1 MSIKILGTTVID
13 NSRNVNVGIITGTRL
28 DIPPSPIVFSP
39 SNGATGVAGNPNIVI
54 TFNCPIAKGS
64 GNITLRSGSAA
75 GTVIETIA
83 VSSASV
89 TISGSVATIDPVS
102 TTYGSSVV
110 VYTVVDAG
118 AFTGITTTSTNAII
132 DTYSFTT
139 ASGPALGSLYLGGYL
154 ICCASPTRWVVAPSS
169 SEVSRDWYTRGDAN
183 TRAQA
188 VSGCTG
194 WFVPT
199 CGQLQ
204 NPGYA
209 CRVYWD
215 SYVSTSYWSDSQ
227 GSFQQGGAFPWAQ
240 YVCLSN
246 GSYSQTNKTNI
257 KCVRSFRCVAY

>member
-39 SNGATGVAGNPNIVI
+39 SNGATGVAANSNIVI

-102 TTYGSSVV
+102 STYGSSVV

-118 AFTGITTTSTNAII
+118 AFTGITTTSANAII

-139 ASGPALGSLYLGGYL
+139 IASLLGTSFGGGVL
-154 ICCASPTRWVVAPSS
+154 ICQSGGIRWVISPDAA
-169 SEVSRDWYTRGDAN
+169 EVSRTWAVRTDSN

-194 WFVPT
+194 WFVPSPAVM
-199 CGQLQ
+199 Q
-204 NPGYA
+204 NPGST
-209 CRVYWD
+209 CNTYWTY
-215 SYVSTSYWSDSQ
+215 SGTNYYWTDSQ
-227 GSFQQGGAFPWAQ
+227 TQATLACIVRPATNTAANGF
-240 YVCLSN
+240 VTSN
-246 GSYSQTNKTNI
+246 YCI
-257 KCVRSFRCVAY
+257 RSFRCVAY